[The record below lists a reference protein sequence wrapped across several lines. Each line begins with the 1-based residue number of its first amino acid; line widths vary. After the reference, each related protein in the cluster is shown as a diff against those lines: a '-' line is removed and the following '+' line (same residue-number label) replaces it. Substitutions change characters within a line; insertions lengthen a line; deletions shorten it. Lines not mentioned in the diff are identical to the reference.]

1 MLVGYGRTSTTDQEA
16 GMEAQERDLSAAGCD
31 KLFIEQ
37 VSSVGKRQQ
46 LDAALDYVRE
56 GDTLVVT
63 KLDRLA
69 RSVPDPLPMVAR
81 LEGKN
86 VALRVLAMSG
96 GQPLDTGTAIGK
108 LMLAVIGAVG
118 QFERE
123 MMLERQREGI
133 AKAKRDGRYKGR
145 APTVRRQAAD
155 IIRLKHSGVTP
166 TEIASRLGLAGRA
179 SIGFSADSTTG
190 RTRWPDAPSGRATL
204 GAHITDQQS
213 RLAMAIGS
221 AVEGGSLIY
230 VYDERGMML
239 FTKARGSGP
248 NDGLL
253 GFTGATVTMR
263 SGSVVYTYNEKG
275 MMLYTKGA

>member
-16 GMEAQERDLSAAGCD
+16 GMQAQERDLSAAGCD

-56 GDTLVVT
+56 GDTLIVT

-69 RSVPDPLPMVAR
+69 RAVPDLLTMVAR
-81 LEGKN
+81 LESKK
-86 VALRVLAMSG
+86 VTLRVLAMSG

-118 QFERE
+118 QSERE

-145 APTVRRQAAD
+145 APTARRQAAA
-155 IIRLKHSGVTP
+155 IAALKADGVTP
-166 TEIASRLGLAGRA
+166 TEIASKLG
-179 SIGFSADSTTG
+179 I
-190 RTRWPDAPSGRATL
+190 
-204 GAHITDQQS
+204 
-213 RLAMAIGS
+213 
-221 AVEGGSLIY
+221 
-230 VYDERGMML
+230 
-239 FTKARGSGP
+239 
-248 NDGLL
+248 
-253 GFTGATVTMR
+253 
-263 SGSVVYTYNEKG
+263 
-275 MMLYTKGA
+275 